1 METVG
6 EKVGS
11 TWGKCFYVSE
21 ASLSLVPSTSATQAL
36 SKFCLI
42 GKVLTS
48 KTLEEKEV
56 ETLCANLWKTCVK
69 VDTPLL
75 GHTSSNVFRFGFE
88 KVADRRWVLDNGPWC
103 IKGNSLVLLA
113 WSSGFGPKELSF
125 DNLRLWLQIHFLP
138 HEFFTRLNANLIGA
152 QAGKVLSIDLDESKP
167 VTWNKWIR
175 VQVEVDVNKPLFC
188 GCFFKLL
195 NGVNSWV
202 QIKYEN
208 LGSFCYFCGCLGH
221 QRGDCS
227 LGSPVSI
234 LDVKGGKYPLFGP
247 WLNSRSPYAS
257 CFLGNLHISNSRAKS
272 FEKKVK
278 AVVENGRPR
287 VVNDSPSPAPVGG
300 LDCGIGLGSREQV
313 SCLAP
318 RSRKG
323 VFLGPRTDNTWVR
336 KSSEMAKTS
345 CARDLHDLGNGKLK
359 QPLGGDPVS
368 EDLPIIERNLNF
380 KKRLESF
387 VGAVIEDEVEKSNF
401 ILSTGLVGSSTVGP
415 SKLVVSGP
423 VEPLGCVTPVRL
435 PAPQYTG
442 YVVST
447 GLRGASG
454 CEVLGSV
461 GSGAMEVGGL
471 RGPLTSRDVEL
482 LSKYS
487 LDSRPL
493 EKPVL
498 PHGSTHLPSPGL
510 DSDHVVR
517 FEEERALPNF
527 FKAREDYIHEIENL
541 GSPQKNKRKS
551 FGVDIG
557 VQPTSECNDRTTPI
571 KKRRLDFETLSL
583 GEELGLS
590 IRRFKRVVRDFPK
603 GTGPNGGA
611 RDTNGVQSS
620 DNYSEEPLDSEE
632 VAKRGGALSPTIMP
646 PQSDFPVSVGQSF
659 RLTAWKAKARL
670 ADVSIPPSNVI
681 SLEDVGSVVG
691 ANAVKMTPVEE
702 DDVPPPKEP

>member
-11 TWGKCFYVSE
+11 TWGKCFSVSE

-345 CARDLHDLGNGKLK
+345 CARDLHDSGNGKLK
-359 QPLGGDPVS
+359 QPLGEIG
-368 EDLPIIERNLNF
+368 EF
-380 KKRLESF
+380 C
-387 VGAVIEDEVEKSNF
+387 GAVIEDEVEKSNF
-401 ILSTGLVGSSTVGP
+401 ILSTGLVGPSAVGP

-423 VEPLGCVTPVRL
+423 VGPLGCVTPVRL

-454 CEVLGSV
+454 CEVLGSI
-461 GSGAMEVGGL
+461 GSGAMGVGGL

-510 DSDHVVR
+510 DSDHV
-517 FEEERALPNF
+517 
-527 FKAREDYIHEIENL
+527 
-541 GSPQKNKRKS
+541 
-551 FGVDIG
+551 
-557 VQPTSECNDRTTPI
+557 CNDRTTPI

-620 DNYSEEPLDSEE
+620 DNYSEEPLDI
-632 VAKRGGALSPTIMP
+632 L
-646 PQSDFPVSVGQSF
+646 
-659 RLTAWKAKARL
+659 
-670 ADVSIPPSNVI
+670 
-681 SLEDVGSVVG
+681 
-691 ANAVKMTPVEE
+691 
-702 DDVPPPKEP
+702 